1 MSRAPS
7 PVNPYR
13 ALPATEAL
21 RQHPDLAPWVDELGA
36 PLVLGWIRQALA
48 EAREAIA
55 QGQPPPTEAALVA
68 RVRQAIESHWLMRLR
83 QVVNATG
90 VVIHTNLGRAPL
102 SRAAR
107 QAVQQAAMGYTNLE
121 YDLLRGRRGHRGR
134 GLTDV
139 LCAVTGAE
147 DGLVVNN
154 NAAAVMLILRA
165 LAARRRVLIA
175 RTQLIE
181 IGGGFRI
188 PAILQQSGA
197 KLVEV
202 GTTNKVRLADYEEV
216 LQRQTIGLVLWV
228 HRSNFRIVGFHEEPS
243 LSALA
248 ALARKYQVPL
258 IADVG
263 SGALLDTTRYGLPPE
278 PTVPQ
283 ALAAG
288 ADLVAFSGDKLLGGP
303 QAGLIVG
310 RRALLQR
317 LRRHPLMRAL
327 RVDKI
332 TLAALEATLTHYA
345 RGEAEQ
351 QVPIWV
357 MLATPVERIR
367 QRARQWQQALGL
379 GQVLPAQSTVG
390 GGSLPT
396 ATLPSAAWVLTT
408 RKPHA
413 LARALRTQPATP
425 VVARVAQG
433 RVWLDPRTVLPE
445 QDEPLLRAVRAA
457 WQALG

>member
-1 MSRAPS
+1 MSSAP

-21 RQHPDLAPWVDELGA
+21 RRHPDLAPWVAELG
-36 PLVLGWIRQALA
+36 PDLVLSWIRQALDA
-48 EAREAIA
+48 ARAAIA
-55 QGQPPPTEAALVA
+55 QGHPSPTLEDLIAQ
-68 RVRQAIESHWLMRLR
+68 VRQAIESHLLLRLR
-83 QVVNATG
+83 EVINATG
-90 VVIHTNLGRAPL
+90 VVLHTNLGRAPL

-107 QAVQQAAMGYTNLE
+107 AALVQAAQGYTNLE
-121 YDLLRGRRGHRGR
+121 YDLARGRRGHRGR
-134 GLTDV
+134 GLAA
-139 LCAVTGAE
+139 LLAAVTGAE

-154 NAAAVMLILRA
+154 NAAAVMLILRG

-202 GTTNKVRLADYEEV
+202 GTTNKVRLSDYEAA
-216 LQRQTIGLVLWV
+216 LQQQPIALVLWV
-228 HRSNFRIVGFHEEPS
+228 HRSNFRIVGFHEEPG
-243 LSALA
+243 LPALA
-248 ALARKYQVPL
+248 ALAQRHRVPL
-258 IADVG
+258 VADVG

-278 PTVPQ
+278 PTVQQ

-310 RRALLQR
+310 RRRWVQR
-317 LRRHPLMRAL
+317 LARHPLMRAL
-327 RVDKI
+327 RVDKL
-332 TLAALEATLTHYA
+332 TLAALEATLQHYL
-345 RGEAEQ
+345 RGEAERE
-351 QVPIWV
+351 VPVWA
-357 MLATPVERIR
+357 MLSARPEVL
-367 QRARQWQQALGL
+367 RARATAWQQATGL
-379 GQVLPAQSTVG
+379 GTVQATQSAVG
-390 GGSLPT
+390 GGSLPA

-408 RKPHA
+408 AHPHR
-413 LARALRTQPATP
+413 LARALRIRPTRPI
-425 VVARVAQG
+425 VARVAQG

-445 QDEPLLRAVRAA
+445 HDAEVARAVAEA
-457 WQALG
+457 WPQGE